1 MPLAQAS
8 AAGET
13 IVALSSGQGRAAIAV
28 IRISGPAARQASM
41 ILLRQEPINRQA
53 RLAVFR
59 PVGETQPTDRCI
71 ALFFEGPASATG
83 EDLLELHVHGG
94 LAVIDA
100 VLTSLVEALPRTRL
114 AEPGEFTRRSLENGK
129 LGLLQVEALGD
140 VLAAETRAQLTQA
153 QRQMAG
159 EMTAMVAD
167 WRNRILDMR
176 ALIEADL
183 DFADEG
189 DVGDALVEQV
199 CSLAG
204 SLYRDV
210 SQMLGDAQRG
220 QRIRD
225 GARIVVIGAPNA
237 GKSSLIN
244 AMTGR
249 DVSIVSDQ
257 PGTTRDVIEAPM
269 VIAGWSVILQD
280 TAGIRESDDLI
291 EQEGVRRAL
300 QKIDAADIIISLGA
314 WDVPRLPQEPASAHV
329 RLIDVTTK
337 ADVAPPVDGSLGV
350 SSKTG
355 KGIAELR
362 ERCSIILNEML
373 SGDPPLIARERHRQ
387 ALGQCARALFD
398 ASEGRLPELI
408 AEDLRRANGAL
419 ARLVG
424 AEDIDNVLDRLF
436 AGFCIGK

>member
-1 MPLAQAS
+1 MPLFHTPPP
-8 AAGET
+8 GET

-28 IRISGPAARQASM
+28 IRISGPAARQACT
-41 ILLRQEPINRQA
+41 IFLNQTPVHRQA

-59 PVGETQPTDRCI
+59 RLGEAQPVDRCI

-100 VLTSLVEALPRTRL
+100 VLTSVVMDLPRTRL

-140 VLAAETRAQLTQA
+140 VLAAETRQQLNQA

-159 EMTAMVAD
+159 EMTALVAG
-167 WRNRILDMR
+167 WRDRILDMR

-189 DVGDALVEQV
+189 DVGDGLARQV
-199 CSLAG
+199 RALAG
-204 SLYRDV
+204 ALHGEV
-210 SQMLGDAQRG
+210 IQMLGEAQRG

-225 GARIVVIGAPNA
+225 GARIAVVGAPNA

-249 DVSIVSDQ
+249 DVSIVSDR
-257 PGTTRDVIEAPM
+257 PGTTRDVVEAPM
-269 VIAGWSVILQD
+269 MISGWSVVLQD

-291 EQEGVRRAL
+291 EQEGVRRTRQKL
-300 QKIDAADIIISLGA
+300 QAADIVISLAA
-314 WDVPRLPQEPASAHV
+314 WDVPRLPYDADFDGVDVIE
-329 RLIDVTTK
+329 VTTK
-337 ADVAPPVDGSLGV
+337 ADVRSPADGGLGV
-350 SSKTG
+350 SSTTG
-355 KGIAELR
+355 TGIAELTAL
-362 ERCSIILNEML
+362 CAATLNRMM
-373 SGDPPLIARERHRQ
+373 SGDPPLIARERHRH
-387 ALGQCARALFD
+387 ALEECAVALSD
-398 ASEGRLPELI
+398 ASAGVLPELI